1 MVSYARDNRIFPD
14 SAAMTNIKRS
24 YEEVCARDL
33 LGLPET
39 VRVALA
45 VIGNGLAGYHVGR
58 IGPETPAEQ
67 EKRVVDDRDVVVFG
81 VGYWLAKR
89 AGKDRVHARAYTDQL
104 LPLVNLYYPLK
115 LVHPDAS

>member
-1 MVSYARDNRIFPD
+1 MTDAQELMVSYARDNRIFPD

-58 IGPETPAEQ
+58 IGPETFLEQAKALAE
-67 EKRVVDDRDVVVFG
+67 RSTS
-81 VGYWLAKR
+81 
-89 AGKDRVHARAYTDQL
+89 HA
-104 LPLVNLYYPLK
+104 
-115 LVHPDAS
+115 